1 MKLKWYGQACFLVTA
16 GDGTMIVTDPYTPET
31 AGYCPVQESPDI
43 VIRSSDNDDFHCRA
57 DLVPGDPQVITALD
71 LARAGGEQKA
81 HGITFHAI
89 EAMEALNHRFHDPD
103 QNGMYRFTVDGV
115 SVGHMGDVG
124 NPLSAAQ
131 IDFFRDLDVLL
142 ALTGGHPTIELDD
155 LKTVI
160 DAARPRLVVPMHFR
174 TLSYRPRGIHWLP
187 AFLDYFDE
195 HEEVDFALSCEALI
209 TRSSLPESTRVLV
222 LDYVK

>member
-1 MKLKWYGQACFLVTA
+1 MKLKWYGQACFLITA
-16 GDGTMIVTDPYTPET
+16 DDGTMIVTDPYTPET
-31 AGYCPVQESPDI
+31 AGYCPVREAADV

-57 DLVPGDPQVITALD
+57 DLVPGEPEVLTALD
-71 LARAGGEQKA
+71 VARAGGQQSS
-81 HGITFHAI
+81 HGVTFRCI

-103 QNGMYRFTVDGV
+103 QNGMYRFEVDGV
-115 SVGHMGDVG
+115 SIGHMGDVG
-124 NPLSAAQ
+124 NPLTEAQ

-155 LKTVI
+155 LMTVI
-160 DAARPRLVVPMHFR
+160 RAAQPKLVVPMHFR

-187 AFLDYFDE
+187 AFLEYFNE
-195 HEEVDFALSCEALI
+195 EEEVDFALDYEAVI
-209 TRSSLPESTRVLV
+209 TQGALPESTRVLV